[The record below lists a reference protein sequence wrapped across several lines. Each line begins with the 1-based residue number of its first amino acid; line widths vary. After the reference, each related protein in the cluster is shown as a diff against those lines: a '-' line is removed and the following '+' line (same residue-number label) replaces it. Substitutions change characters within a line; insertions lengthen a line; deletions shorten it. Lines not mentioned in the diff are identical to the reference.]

1 MKSTIFK
8 NFNEVVEQKDILKI
22 LDDIKTG
29 TYRNAIT
36 YLRKSL
42 AEDKKEA
49 AERAKKALPAFT
61 PSAIFKGGRK
71 MEFLTAYNA
80 LVVLD
85 IDKITKEKLVESKE
99 KLKEN
104 QFVFAAFTSPSGNGL
119 KVFVKVSTEK
129 TEHKETFLKL
139 QEYFENLLQLEIDK
153 SGKDITRLCFFS
165 YDPELYLNENPSV
178 FSTEETV
185 IASAAKQT
193 FGTDSETSESQQVAK
208 ACHPEQSEGT
218 SCEAGK
224 SSEAISKNPSNPPA
238 DYDALYAHCI
248 QFTEKK
254 YQFIEGSRNYF
265 VFTLA
270 NNLNRKGVPESLA
283 LGYILADYDYNT
295 QEVMTAV
302 KSAYSNT
309 SEHATDD
316 YQPPKKSAKSAQSA
330 SVKKNSGESSV
341 TTSHDGTMTLD
352 EEEEPALIDKLE
364 NFLNNRYKFRY
375 NEVLGK
381 LEYKRVN
388 GKIWKYITD
397 FKENSILREIQ
408 KAKVRCSI
416 NSLRNLLHSDFC
428 EMYDP
433 FKDYFENLVEYTG
446 DKDHIEELAL
456 TITTTKP
463 ELWKECFKKWFVAMV
478 ACVLDEKQ
486 INQTVIVFSGKQGLG
501 KTTWIEKLMPRELKQ
516 YIFSGTVNPNN
527 KDTLIHLA
535 ECMLINLDELENLN
549 RTEIGSLKELITKT
563 HIRMRKAYGHNNEN
577 MPRRAS
583 FAGSVN
589 TAQFLN
595 DTTGSRRFLCF
606 ELEKIEYQH
615 EVDINLC
622 YAQALK
628 LFKDGFRHWFNQ
640 EEIKDINAN
649 NEQYQLMS
657 PEEELLLTWFE
668 PATRETANAFLNASQ
683 IAVRLATVANINVTD
698 GTVNKLGKAL
708 KKHGFTR
715 IVRNKSY
722 VYVVNVLDVDEVDRR
737 ARKKENI
744 ETDNSGVGKLPYRF
758 PN

>member
-1 MKSTIFK
+1 M
-8 NFNEVVEQKDILKI
+8 
-22 LDDIKTG
+22 
-29 TYRNAIT
+29 
-36 YLRKSL
+36 
-42 AEDKKEA
+42 
-49 AERAKKALPAFT
+49 
-61 PSAIFKGGRK
+61 
-71 MEFLTAYNA
+71 
-80 LVVLD
+80 
-85 IDKITKEKLVESKE
+85 
-99 KLKEN
+99 
-104 QFVFAAFTSPSGNGL
+104 
-119 KVFVKVSTEK
+119 
-129 TEHKETFLKL
+129 
-139 QEYFENLLQLEIDK
+139 
-153 SGKDITRLCFFS
+153 
-165 YDPELYLNENPSV
+165 
-178 FSTEETV
+178 
-185 IASAAKQT
+185 
-193 FGTDSETSESQQVAK
+193 
-208 ACHPEQSEGT
+208 
-218 SCEAGK
+218 
-224 SSEAISKNPSNPPA
+224 
-238 DYDALYAHCI
+238 YAHCI

-254 YQFIEGSRNYF
+254 YQFVEGSRNYF

-309 SEHATDD
+309 SEHATDNFTP
-316 YQPPKKSAKSAQSA
+316 QNK
-330 SVKKNSGESSV
+330 SVKSVKSVRERRIDSDSSAPA
-341 TTSHDGTMTLD
+341 TASQSMAIDD
-352 EEEEPALIDKLE
+352 EEEPAQIDKLE
-364 NFLNNRYKFRY
+364 SLLNNRYKFRY

-388 GKIWKYITD
+388 GKVWKYITD

-433 FKDYFENLVEYTG
+433 FKDYFENLPEYTG

-463 ELWKECFKKWFVAMV
+463 DLWKECFKKWFVAMV

-708 KKHGFTR
+708 KKHGFIR

-737 ARKKENI
+737 ARKKEHN
-744 ETDNSGVGKLPYRF
+744 ETDNSEVGKLPYRF

>member
-1 MKSTIFK
+1 MKSTIFR

-49 AERAKKALPAFT
+49 AERAKKSLPAFT
-61 PSAIFKGGRK
+61 PSATFKGGRK
-71 MEFLTAYNA
+71 MEFLTNYNA

-85 IDKITKEKLVESKE
+85 IDKITKEKLTECKE
-99 KLKEN
+99 KLQSNEY
-104 QFVFAAFTSPSGNGL
+104 VFAAFTSPSGNGL
-119 KVFVKVSTEK
+119 KVFVKVTTDK
-129 TEHKETFLKL
+129 TDHKETFLKL
-139 QEYFENLLQLEIDK
+139 QTYFENLLQLEIDK
-153 SGKDITRLCFFS
+153 SDKDITRLCFFS
-165 YDPELYLNENPSV
+165 YDPELYLNENAEV
-178 FSTEETV
+178 F
-185 IASAAKQT
+185 
-193 FGTDSETSESQQVAK
+193 TDNPKPEVCHSE
-208 ACHPEQSEGT
+208 HSEGI
-218 SCEAGK
+218 SCKADEQREG
-224 SSEAISKNPSNPPA
+224 ISKHQSNPPA
-238 DYDALYAHCI
+238 GYDALYTHCI

-254 YQFIEGSRNYF
+254 YQFVEGSRNYF

-302 KSAYSNT
+302 KSAYSNS
-309 SEHATDD
+309 SEHGTDNFTP
-316 YQPPKKSAKSAQSA
+316 QKKSAQSVQSA
-330 SVKKNSGESSV
+330 SVKKNSAESSA
-341 TTSHDGTMTLD
+341 TTSHDGTMTLE

-381 LEYKRVN
+381 LEYRRVN
-388 GKIWKYITD
+388 GKVWKYITD

-416 NSLRNLLHSDFC
+416 NSLRNLLRSDFC

-433 FKDYFENLVEYTG
+433 FKDYFGNLAEYTG
-446 DKDHIEELAL
+446 DKDYIEELAL

-463 ELWKECFKKWFVAMV
+463 DLWKECFKKWFVAMV

-606 ELEKIEYQH
+606 ELENIEYQH
-615 EVDINLC
+615 EVNINLC
-622 YAQALK
+622 YTQAYK
-628 LFKDGFRHWFNQ
+628 LYQDGFRHWFNQ
-640 EEIKDINAN
+640 EEIKEINTN
-649 NEQYQLMS
+649 NEQYQLKS
-657 PEEELLLTWFE
+657 PEEKLLLTWFE

-708 KKHGFTR
+708 KKHGFLR

-722 VYVVNVLDVDEVDRR
+722 VYVVNVLDVDEVDLR
-737 ARKKENI
+737 ARKKEPI
-744 ETDNSGVGKLPYRF
+744 KTDNSEVGKLPYRF

>member
-8 NFNEVVEQKDILKI
+8 NFNEVIEHKDILKI

-49 AERAKKALPAFT
+49 AERAKKSLPAFT
-61 PSAIFKGGRK
+61 PSATFKGGRK

-85 IDKITKEKLVESKE
+85 IDKITKEKLTESKE
-99 KLKEN
+99 KLAEN
-104 QFVFAAFTSPSGNGL
+104 EFVFAAFTSPSGNGL
-119 KVFVKVSTEK
+119 KIFVKVSTDK

-165 YDPELYLNENPSV
+165 YDPELYLNENSKEFSVIESREQPEIEKPAPTPS
-178 FSTEETV
+178 TQLP
-185 IASAAKQT
+185 AS
-193 FGTDSETSESQQVAK
+193 D
-208 ACHPEQSEGT
+208 
-218 SCEAGK
+218 
-224 SSEAISKNPSNPPA
+224 N
-238 DYDALYAHCI
+238 YDALYAHCI

-254 YQFIEGSRNYF
+254 YQFVEGSRNYF

-309 SEHATDD
+309 SEHATDNFTP
-316 YQPPKKSAKSAQSA
+316 QNK
-330 SVKKNSGESSV
+330 SVKSVKSVRERRIDSDSSAPA
-341 TTSHDGTMTLD
+341 TASQSMAIDD
-352 EEEEPALIDKLE
+352 EEEPAQIDKLE

-388 GKIWKYITD
+388 GKVWKYITD

-433 FKDYFENLVEYTG
+433 FKDYFENLPEYTG
-446 DKDHIEELAL
+446 DKDYIEELAL

-463 ELWKECFKKWFVAMV
+463 DLWKECFKKWFVAMV

-606 ELEKIEYQH
+606 ELENIEYQH
-615 EVDINLC
+615 QVDINLC

-628 LFKDGFRHWFNQ
+628 LYKDGFRHWFNQ

-708 KKHGFTR
+708 KKHGFIR

-737 ARKKENI
+737 ARKKEHN
-744 ETDNSGVGKLPYRF
+744 ETDNSEVGKLPYRF

>member
-85 IDKITKEKLVESKE
+85 IDKITKEKLTESKE
-99 KLKEN
+99 KLINNE
-104 QFVFAAFTSPSGNGL
+104 FVFAAFTSPSGNGL

-165 YDPELYLNENPSV
+165 YDPELYLNENATV
-178 FSTEETV
+178 F
-185 IASAAKQT
+185 ASAAP
-193 FGTDSETSESQQVAK
+193 EPVAE
-208 ACHPEQSEGT
+208 ALEATRDANSHPEQSEGT

-224 SSEAISKNPSNPPA
+224 SRERTPSIHHPSPSN
-238 DYDALYAHCI
+238 YDALYAHCI
-248 QFTEKK
+248 HFTEKK
-254 YQFIEGSRNYF
+254 YQFVEGSRNYF

-295 QEVMTAV
+295 QEVMSAV

-309 SEHATDD
+309 SEYATDNFTP
-316 YQPPKKSAKSAQSA
+316 QKKSAKFVQSA
-330 SVKKNSGESSV
+330 SVKKNSDESSV
-341 TTSHDGTMTLD
+341 TTSHDGTINLED
-352 EEEEPALIDKLE
+352 EDEPAQIDKLE

-381 LEYKRVN
+381 LEYRRIN
-388 GKIWKYITD
+388 GKVWKYITD

-433 FKDYFENLVEYTG
+433 FKDYFENLPEYTG
-446 DKDHIEELAL
+446 DKDYIEELAL

-463 ELWKECFKKWFVAMV
+463 DLWKECFKKWFVAMV

-501 KTTWIEKLMPRELKQ
+501 KTTWIEKLMPRQLKQ

-606 ELEKIEYQH
+606 ELENIEYQH
-615 EVDINLC
+615 QVDINLC

-628 LFKDGFRHWFNQ
+628 LYKDGFRHWFNQ
-640 EEIKDINAN
+640 EEIKNIDAN
-649 NEQYQLMS
+649 NEQYQLKS
-657 PEEELLLTWFE
+657 PEEELLLIWFE
-668 PATRETANAFLNASQ
+668 PSEKQSADYFFTTTQ
-683 IAVRLATVANINVTD
+683 IAQVLSSRANLNITETTIRKI
-698 GTVNKLGKAL
+698 GMAL

-715 IVRNKSY
+715 ISKNKTY
-722 VYVVNVLDVDEVDRR
+722 VYPVLLKEFEAVD
-737 ARKKENI
+737 KENKQ
-744 ETDNSGVGKLPYRF
+744 SGDKYEEALF
-758 PN
+758 E

>member
-61 PSAIFKGGRK
+61 PSATFKGGRK
-71 MEFLTAYNA
+71 MEFLTNYNA

-85 IDKITKEKLVESKE
+85 IDKITKEKLAECKE
-99 KLKEN
+99 KLKSNE
-104 QFVFAAFTSPSGNGL
+104 FVFAAFTSPSGNGL
-119 KVFVKVSTEK
+119 KVFVKVSTDK
-129 TEHKETFLKL
+129 TEHKETFLQL

-165 YDPELYLNENPSV
+165 YDPDLYLNENAEV
-178 FSTEETV
+178 F
-185 IASAAKQT
+185 
-193 FGTDSETSESQQVAK
+193 TDNPKVENCHSE
-208 ACHPEQSEGT
+208 HSEG
-218 SCEAGK
+218 
-224 SSEAISKNPSNPPA
+224 ISKHQSNPQA

-254 YQFIEGSRNYF
+254 YQFVEGSRNYF

-302 KSAYSNT
+302 KSAYQNS
-309 SEHATDD
+309 SEHATDNFTP
-316 YQPPKKSAKSAQSA
+316 QQKSAKSVRSA
-330 SVKKNSGESSV
+330 SVKKNSGESSATV
-341 TTSHDGTMTLD
+341 TPAGTMAID
-352 EEEEPALIDKLE
+352 DEEEPAQIDKLE

-381 LEYKRVN
+381 LEYRRIN
-388 GKIWKYITD
+388 GKVWKYITD

-416 NSLRNLLHSDFC
+416 NSLRNLLRSDFC

-433 FKDYFENLVEYTG
+433 FKDYFENLPEYTG

-606 ELEKIEYQH
+606 ELENIEYQH
-615 EVDINLC
+615 EVNINLC

-715 IVRNKSY
+715 IVRNKNY

-737 ARKKENI
+737 ARKKEHI
-744 ETDNSGVGKLPYRF
+744 ETDNSEVGKLPYRF

>member
-22 LDDIKTG
+22 LEDIKNG

-49 AERAKKALPAFT
+49 AERAKKSLPAFT
-61 PSAIFKGGRK
+61 PSATFKGGRK

-85 IDKITKEKLVESKE
+85 IDKITKEKLAEAKE
-99 KLKEN
+99 KAQSNEY
-104 QFVFAAFTSPSGNGL
+104 VFAAFTSPSGNGL
-119 KVFVKVSTEK
+119 KIFVKVSTDK

-139 QEYFENLLQLEIDK
+139 QDYFENLLQLEIDK

-165 YDPELYLNENPSV
+165 YDSDLYLNENAEFFTGGEPEPLAEALEA
-178 FSTEETV
+178 T
-185 IASAAKQT
+185 
-193 FGTDSETSESQQVAK
+193 TDSNCHSER
-208 ACHPEQSEGT
+208 SEG
-218 SCEAGK
+218 
-224 SSEAISKNPSNPPA
+224 ISKHYSNPQA
-238 DYDALYAHCI
+238 DYDVLYHHCI

-254 YQFIEGSRNYF
+254 YQFVEGSRNYF

-270 NNLNRKGVPESLA
+270 NNLNRKGVQETLA
-283 LGYILADYDYNT
+283 LGYILADYNYDQN
-295 QEVMTAV
+295 EVMTAV

-309 SEHATDD
+309 SEHGTDD
-316 YQPPKKSAKSAQSA
+316 YQPTKKSAKSARSA
-330 SVKKNSGESSV
+330 SVEKNSGESSAPV
-341 TTSHDGTMTLD
+341 NQEGTMALE
-352 EEEEPALIDKLE
+352 EEEEPAHIDKLE

-388 GKIWKYITD
+388 GKTWKYISD

-408 KAKVRCSI
+408 KAKIRCSI
-416 NSLRNLLHSDFC
+416 NSLRNLLRSDFC
-428 EMYDP
+428 ETYDP

-463 ELWKECFKKWFVAMV
+463 DLWKECFKKWFVAMV
-478 ACVLDEKQ
+478 ACVINEKQ

-501 KTTWIEKLMPRELKQ
+501 KTTWIEKLMPLELKQ

-606 ELEKIEYQH
+606 ELENIEYQH

-622 YAQALK
+622 YAQAYK
-628 LFKDGFRHWFNQ
+628 LYQDGFRHWFNQ

-649 NEQYQLMS
+649 NEQYQLKS

-668 PATRETANAFLNASQ
+668 PATKETANKFYNTSQ
-683 IAVRLATVANINVTD
+683 IAVRLGELGNLHVTD
-698 GTVNKLGKAL
+698 GTVNKIGKAL
-708 KKHGFTR
+708 KKHGFQR
-715 IVRNKSY
+715 YSKNHAY
-722 VYVVNVLDVDEVDRR
+722 VYPVKEFDYDEVDKRNR
-737 ARKKENI
+737 SMEPAENRQFI
-744 ETDNSGVGKLPYRF
+744 TPKLPYRF
-758 PN
+758 ENS

>member
-8 NFNEVVEQKDILKI
+8 NFNEVIEQKDILKI

-49 AERAKKALPAFT
+49 AERAKKSLPAFT
-61 PSAIFKGGRK
+61 PSATFKGGRK

-85 IDKITKEKLVESKE
+85 IDKITKEKLTESKE
-99 KLKEN
+99 KLAEN
-104 QFVFAAFTSPSGNGL
+104 EFVFAAFTSPSGNGL
-119 KVFVKVSTEK
+119 KIFVKVSTDK

-165 YDPELYLNENPSV
+165 YDPELYLNENSKEFSVIESREQPEIEKPAPTPS
-178 FSTEETV
+178 TQLP
-185 IASAAKQT
+185 AS
-193 FGTDSETSESQQVAK
+193 D
-208 ACHPEQSEGT
+208 
-218 SCEAGK
+218 
-224 SSEAISKNPSNPPA
+224 N
-238 DYDALYAHCI
+238 YDALYAHCI

-254 YQFIEGSRNYF
+254 YQFVEGSRNYF

-309 SEHATDD
+309 SEHATDNFTP
-316 YQPPKKSAKSAQSA
+316 QNK
-330 SVKKNSGESSV
+330 SVKSVKSVRERRIDSDSSAPA
-341 TTSHDGTMTLD
+341 TASQSMAIDD
-352 EEEEPALIDKLE
+352 EEEPAQIDKLE

-388 GKIWKYITD
+388 GKVWKYITD

-433 FKDYFENLVEYTG
+433 FKDYFENLPEYTG
-446 DKDHIEELAL
+446 DKDYIEELAL
-456 TITTTKP
+456 TITTTKQD
-463 ELWKECFKKWFVAMV
+463 LWKECFKKWFVAMV

-606 ELEKIEYQH
+606 ELENIEYQH
-615 EVDINLC
+615 QVDINLC

-628 LFKDGFRHWFNQ
+628 LYKDGFRHWFNQ

-708 KKHGFTR
+708 KKHGFIR

-737 ARKKENI
+737 ARKKEHN
-744 ETDNSGVGKLPYRF
+744 ETDNSEVGKLPYRF

>member
-8 NFNEVVEQKDILKI
+8 NFNEVIEQKDILKI

-49 AERAKKALPAFT
+49 AERAKKSLPAFT
-61 PSAIFKGGRK
+61 PSATFKGGRK

-85 IDKITKEKLVESKE
+85 IDKITKEKLTESKE
-99 KLKEN
+99 KLAEN
-104 QFVFAAFTSPSGNGL
+104 EFVFAAFTSPSGNGL
-119 KVFVKVSTEK
+119 KIFVKVSTDK

-165 YDPELYLNENPSV
+165 YDPELYLNENSKEFSVIESREQPEIEKPAPTPS
-178 FSTEETV
+178 TQLP
-185 IASAAKQT
+185 AS
-193 FGTDSETSESQQVAK
+193 D
-208 ACHPEQSEGT
+208 
-218 SCEAGK
+218 
-224 SSEAISKNPSNPPA
+224 N
-238 DYDALYAHCI
+238 YDALYAHCI

-254 YQFIEGSRNYF
+254 YQFVEGSRNYF

-309 SEHATDD
+309 SEHATDNFTP
-316 YQPPKKSAKSAQSA
+316 QNK
-330 SVKKNSGESSV
+330 SVKSVKSVRERRIDSDSSAPA
-341 TTSHDGTMTLD
+341 TASQSMAIDD
-352 EEEEPALIDKLE
+352 EEEPAQIDKLE

-388 GKIWKYITD
+388 GKVWKYITD

-433 FKDYFENLVEYTG
+433 FKDYFENLPEYTG
-446 DKDHIEELAL
+446 DKDYIEELAL
-456 TITTTKP
+456 TITTTKQD
-463 ELWKECFKKWFVAMV
+463 LWKECFKKWFVAMV

-606 ELEKIEYQH
+606 ELENIEYQH

-628 LFKDGFRHWFNQ
+628 LYKDGFRHWFNK
-640 EEIKDINAN
+640 EEIKNIDAN
-649 NEQYQLMS
+649 NEQYQLKS
-657 PEEELLLTWFE
+657 PEEELLLIWFE
-668 PATRETANAFLNASQ
+668 PAEKHSAEYFFTTTQ
-683 IAVRLATVANINVTD
+683 IAQVLSSRANLNITETTIRKI
-698 GTVNKLGKAL
+698 GMAL

-715 IVRNKSY
+715 ISKNKTY
-722 VYVVNVLDVDEVDRR
+722 VYPVLLKEFEAVD
-737 ARKKENI
+737 KENKQ
-744 ETDNSGVGKLPYRF
+744 SGDKLEEALF
-758 PN
+758 E

>member
-8 NFNEVVEQKDILKI
+8 NFNEVIEQKDILKI

-42 AEDKKEA
+42 TEDKKEA
-49 AERAKKALPAFT
+49 AERAKKSLPAFT
-61 PSAIFKGGRK
+61 PSATFKGGRK
-71 MEFLTAYNA
+71 MEFLTNYNA

-85 IDKITKEKLVESKE
+85 IDKITKEKLTESKE
-99 KLKEN
+99 KLAEN
-104 QFVFAAFTSPSGNGL
+104 EFVFAAFTSPSGNGL
-119 KVFVKVSTEK
+119 KVFVKVSTDK

-165 YDPELYLNENPSV
+165 YDPELYLNENSKEFSVIETQEQPEIKAPASTPS
-178 FSTEETV
+178 TN
-185 IASAAKQT
+185 
-193 FGTDSETSESQQVAK
+193 
-208 ACHPEQSEGT
+208 HPT
-218 SCEAGK
+218 P
-224 SSEAISKNPSNPPA
+224 IN
-238 DYDALYAHCI
+238 YDVLYAHCI

-254 YQFIEGSRNYF
+254 YQFVEGSRNYF

-270 NNLNRKGVPESLA
+270 NNLNRKGVPETLA
-283 LGYILADYDYNT
+283 LGYILADYNYDQN
-295 QEVMTAV
+295 EVMTAV

-309 SEHATDD
+309 SEHGTDD
-316 YQPPKKSAKSAQSA
+316 YQPPKKSAKSAQST
-330 SVKKNSGESSV
+330 SVKRNSGESSV

-352 EEEEPALIDKLE
+352 DEEELAQIDKLE

-375 NEVLGK
+375 NEVLCK
-381 LEYKRVN
+381 LEYRRIN
-388 GKIWKYITD
+388 GKVWKNITD

-428 EMYDP
+428 ETYDP
-433 FKDYFENLVEYTG
+433 FKDYFENLVEYVG
-446 DKDHIEELAL
+446 PRDYIEELAM
-456 TITTTKP
+456 TVTTTEQ

-478 ACVLDEKQ
+478 ACVLNEK
-486 INQTVIVFSGKQGLG
+486 IVNQTVLTFIGKQGVG
-501 KTTWIEKLMPRELKQ
+501 KTTWIENLMPPELKQ

-527 KDTLIHLA
+527 KDTLINLA

-563 HIRMRKAYGHNNEN
+563 HIRMRKVYGRNNEI

-583 FAGSVN
+583 FAGNVN
-589 TAQFLN
+589 KGQFLN
-595 DTTGSRRFLCF
+595 DPTGSRRFLCF
-606 ELEKIEYQH
+606 EADGIQYQH

-622 YAQALK
+622 YAQAYK
-628 LFKDGFRHWFNQ
+628 LYQDGFRHWFNQ

-708 KKHGFTR
+708 KKHGFIR

-737 ARKKENI
+737 ARKKEHN
-744 ETDNSGVGKLPYRF
+744 ETDNSEVGKLPYRF

>member
-8 NFNEVVEQKDILKI
+8 NFNEVIEQKDILKI

-49 AERAKKALPAFT
+49 AERAKKSLPAFT
-61 PSAIFKGGRK
+61 PSATFKGGRK

-85 IDKITKEKLVESKE
+85 IDKITKEKLTESKE
-99 KLKEN
+99 KLAEN
-104 QFVFAAFTSPSGNGL
+104 EFVFAAFTSPSGNGL
-119 KVFVKVSTEK
+119 KIFVKVSTDK

-165 YDPELYLNENPSV
+165 YDPELYLNENSKEFSVIESREQPEIEKPAPTPS
-178 FSTEETV
+178 TQLP
-185 IASAAKQT
+185 AS
-193 FGTDSETSESQQVAK
+193 D
-208 ACHPEQSEGT
+208 
-218 SCEAGK
+218 
-224 SSEAISKNPSNPPA
+224 N
-238 DYDALYAHCI
+238 YDALYAHCI

-254 YQFIEGSRNYF
+254 YQFVEGSRNYF

-302 KSAYSNT
+302 KSAYQNS
-309 SEHATDD
+309 SEHGTDQF
-316 YQPPKKSAKSAQSA
+316 QPKNKSAKSAQSA
-330 SVKKNSGESSV
+330 SAKKNSGESSV

-381 LEYKRVN
+381 LEYRRVN
-388 GKIWKYITD
+388 GKVWKYITD

-433 FKDYFENLVEYTG
+433 FKDYFENLPEYSG
-446 DKDHIEELAL
+446 DKDYIEELAL

-463 ELWKECFKKWFVAMV
+463 DLWKECFKKWFVAMV

-606 ELEKIEYQH
+606 ELENIEYQH
-615 EVDINLC
+615 QVDINLC

-628 LFKDGFRHWFNQ
+628 LYKDGFRHWFNQ

-708 KKHGFTR
+708 KKHGFIR

-737 ARKKENI
+737 ARKKEHN
-744 ETDNSGVGKLPYRF
+744 ETDNSEVGKLPYRF

>member
-8 NFNEVVEQKDILKI
+8 NFNEVIEQKDIVKI

-29 TYRNAIT
+29 TYRNAII

-49 AERAKKALPAFT
+49 AERAKKSLPAFT
-61 PSAIFKGGRK
+61 PSATFKGGRK
-71 MEFLTAYNA
+71 MELLTNYNS
-80 LVVLD
+80 LMVLD
-85 IDKITKEKLVESKE
+85 IDKLTIEKVNICKSIIKNNE
-99 KLKEN
+99 
-104 QFVFAAFTSPSGNGL
+104 FAFAAFLSPSGNGL
-119 KVFVKVSTEK
+119 KILVRVDSKKE
-129 TEHKETFLKL
+129 EHKETFLKL
-139 QEYFENLLQLEIDK
+139 QKYFEDILSVEIDK
-153 SGKDITRLCFFS
+153 SGKDITRLCFVSF
-165 YDPELYLNENPSV
+165 DPELYFNENAAV
-178 FSTEETV
+178 FSSGDQQSV
-185 IASAAKQT
+185 IAQKVQQEQLQFAK
-193 FGTDSETSESQQVAK
+193 
-208 ACHPEQSEGT
+208 
-218 SCEAGK
+218 
-224 SSEAISKNPSNPPA
+224 PSTLN
-238 DYDALYAHCI
+238 YDVLYHHCV

-254 YQFIEGSRNYF
+254 DSFVEGNRNNF
-265 VFTLA
+265 VFQLA
-270 NNLNRKGVPESLA
+270 NNLNRKGVPETLA
-283 LGYILADYDYNT
+283 LGYILADYDYNG
-295 QEVMTAV
+295 QEVMNAV
-302 KSAYSNT
+302 KSAYANT
-309 SEHATDD
+309 SEHGTDQ
-316 YQPPKKSAKSAQSA
+316 YQPQKKSAKSVQSS
-330 SVKKNSGESSV
+330 SVKKNSGESSA
-341 TTSHDGTMTLD
+341 TINPDGTIIID
-352 EEEEPALIDKLE
+352 EEDEPAQIDKLE

-381 LEYKRVN
+381 LEYRRVN
-388 GKIWKYITD
+388 GKVWKYITD

-416 NSLRNLLHSDFC
+416 NSLRNLLRSDFC

-433 FKDYFENLVEYTG
+433 FKDYFENLAEYTG
-446 DKDHIEELAL
+446 DKDYIEELAL

-463 ELWKECFKKWFVAMV
+463 DLWKECFKKWFVAMV

-606 ELEKIEYQH
+606 ELENIEYQH
-615 EVDINLC
+615 QVDINLC

-628 LFKDGFRHWFNQ
+628 LYKDGFRHWFNQ

-708 KKHGFTR
+708 KKHGFIR

-737 ARKKENI
+737 ARKKEHN
-744 ETDNSGVGKLPYRF
+744 ETDNSEVGKLPYRF

>member
-8 NFNEVVEQKDILKI
+8 NFNEVIEQKDIVKI

-29 TYRNAIT
+29 TYRNAII

-49 AERAKKALPAFT
+49 AERAKKSLPAFT
-61 PSAIFKGGRK
+61 PSATFKGGRK
-71 MEFLTAYNA
+71 MELLTNYNS
-80 LVVLD
+80 LMVLD
-85 IDKITKEKLVESKE
+85 IDKLTIEKVNICKSIIKNNE
-99 KLKEN
+99 
-104 QFVFAAFTSPSGNGL
+104 FAFAAFLSPSGNGL
-119 KVFVKVSTEK
+119 KILVRVDSKKE
-129 TEHKETFLKL
+129 EHKETFLKL
-139 QEYFENLLQLEIDK
+139 QKYFEDILSVEIDK
-153 SGKDITRLCFFS
+153 SGKDITRLCFVSF
-165 YDPELYLNENPSV
+165 DPELYFNENAAV
-178 FSTEETV
+178 FSSGDQQSV
-185 IASAAKQT
+185 IAQKVQQEQLQFAK
-193 FGTDSETSESQQVAK
+193 
-208 ACHPEQSEGT
+208 
-218 SCEAGK
+218 
-224 SSEAISKNPSNPPA
+224 PSTLN
-238 DYDALYAHCI
+238 YDVLYHHCV

-254 YQFIEGSRNYF
+254 DSFVEGNRNNF
-265 VFTLA
+265 VFQLA
-270 NNLNRKGVPESLA
+270 NNLNRKGVPETLA
-283 LGYILADYDYNT
+283 LGYILADYDYNS
-295 QEVMTAV
+295 QEVMNAV
-302 KSAYSNT
+302 KSAYANT
-309 SEHATDD
+309 SEHGTDQ
-316 YQPPKKSAKSAQSA
+316 YQPQKKSAKSVQSS
-330 SVKKNSGESSV
+330 SVKKNSGESSA
-341 TTSHDGTMTLD
+341 TINPDGTIIID
-352 EEEEPALIDKLE
+352 EEDEPAQIDKLE

-381 LEYKRVN
+381 LEYRRVN
-388 GKIWKYITD
+388 GKVWKYITD

-416 NSLRNLLHSDFC
+416 NSLRNLLCSDFC

-433 FKDYFENLVEYTG
+433 FKDYFGNLAEYTG
-446 DKDHIEELAL
+446 DKDYIEELAL

-463 ELWKECFKKWFVAMV
+463 ELWKQCFKKWFVAMV

-606 ELEKIEYQH
+606 ELENIEYQH
-615 EVDINLC
+615 QVDINLC

-628 LFKDGFRHWFNQ
+628 LYKDGFRHWFNQ

-708 KKHGFTR
+708 KKHGFIR

-737 ARKKENI
+737 ARKKEHN
-744 ETDNSGVGKLPYRF
+744 ETDNSEVGKLPYRF

>member
-22 LDDIKTG
+22 LDDIKNG

-42 AEDKKEA
+42 TEDKKEA
-49 AERAKKALPAFT
+49 AERAKKSLPAFT
-61 PSAIFKGGRK
+61 PSATFKGGRK
-71 MEFLTAYNA
+71 MEFLSNYNA

-85 IDKITKEKLVESKE
+85 IDKITKEKLTESKE
-99 KLKEN
+99 NLQKNE
-104 QFVFAAFTSPSGNGL
+104 FVFAVFTSPSGNGL
-119 KVFVKVSTEK
+119 KIFVKVSTGK

-165 YDPELYLNENPSV
+165 YDPELYLNENSKEFSV
-178 FSTEETV
+178 TEPQE
-185 IASAAKQT
+185 Q
-193 FGTDSETSESQQVAK
+193 
-208 ACHPEQSEGT
+208 PEI
-218 SCEAGK
+218 K
-224 SSEAISKNPSNPPA
+224 PPA
-238 DYDALYAHCI
+238 SEPSIQNPTPINYDVLYHHCI

-316 YQPPKKSAKSAQSA
+316 YQPQKKSAKSEQSA
-330 SVKKNSGESSV
+330 SIRKNSGESSAP
-341 TTSHDGTMTLD
+341 TNQEGIMTIE
-352 EEEEPALIDKLE
+352 EEEEPAHIDKLE
-364 NFLNNRYKFRY
+364 TFLNNRYKFRY

-381 LEYKRVN
+381 LEYRRVN
-388 GKIWKYITD
+388 GKTWKYITD

-408 KAKVRCSI
+408 KAKIRCSI

-433 FKDYFENLVEYTG
+433 FKDYFENLVEYSG
-446 DKDHIEELAL
+446 DKDYIEELAL

-463 ELWKECFKKWFVAMV
+463 DLWKECFKKWFVAMV
-478 ACVLDEKQ
+478 ACVINEKQ

-501 KTTWIEKLMPRELKQ
+501 KTTWIEKLMPLELKQ

-527 KDTLIHLA
+527 KDTLIHLS

-589 TAQFLN
+589 TTQFLN

-606 ELEKIEYQH
+606 ELENIEYQH
-615 EVDINLC
+615 DVDINLC
-622 YAQALK
+622 YAQAYK
-628 LFKDGFRHWFNQ
+628 LYKDGFRHWFNQ
-640 EEIKDINAN
+640 KEIKDINEN
-649 NEQYQLMS
+649 NEQYQLKS

-668 PATRETANAFLNASQ
+668 PATKETANKFYNTSQ
-683 IAVRLATVANINVTD
+683 IAVRLAELGNLHVTD
-698 GTVNKLGKAL
+698 ATVNKIGKAL
-708 KKHGFTR
+708 KKHGFQR
-715 IVRNKSY
+715 YSKNHAY
-722 VYVVNVLDVDEVDRR
+722 VYPVKEFDYDEVDKRNR
-737 ARKKENI
+737 SM
-744 ETDNSGVGKLPYRF
+744 ETADKQEFITPKLPYRF
-758 PN
+758 AE

>member
-49 AERAKKALPAFT
+49 SERAKKSLPAFT
-61 PSAIFKGGRK
+61 PSATFKGGRK
-71 MEFLTAYNA
+71 IEFLTAYNA

-85 IDKITKEKLVESKE
+85 IDKITKEKLTESKE
-99 KLKEN
+99 QLQSN
-104 QFVFAAFTSPSGNGL
+104 QYVFAAFTSPSGNGL
-119 KVFVKVSTEK
+119 KVFVKVSSEK

-165 YDPELYLNENPSV
+165 YDPDIYLNENATV
-178 FSTEETV
+178 F
-185 IASAAKQT
+185 A
-193 FGTDSETSESQQVAK
+193 TSEPEPVAE
-208 ACHPEQSEGT
+208 ALEATTDTNCHSEQRTKTAST
-218 SCEAGK
+218 HHPTP
-224 SSEAISKNPSNPPA
+224 IN
-238 DYDALYAHCI
+238 YDALYAHCI

-254 YQFIEGSRNYF
+254 YQFVEGSRNYF

-309 SEHATDD
+309 SEYATDD
-316 YQPPKKSAKSAQSA
+316 FQPQKKSAKSAQSA
-330 SVKKNSGESSV
+330 SVKKNSDESSV

-433 FKDYFENLVEYTG
+433 FKDYFENLPEYTG

-463 ELWKECFKKWFVAMV
+463 DLWKECFKKWFVAMV

-606 ELEKIEYQH
+606 ELENIEYQH

-628 LFKDGFRHWFNQ
+628 LYKDGFRHWFNQ
-640 EEIKDINAN
+640 EEIKNIDAN
-649 NEQYQLMS
+649 NEQYQLKS
-657 PEEELLLTWFE
+657 PEEELLLIWFE
-668 PATRETANAFLNASQ
+668 PAEKQSADYFFTTTQ
-683 IAVRLATVANINVTD
+683 IAQVLSSRANLNITETTIRKI
-698 GTVNKLGKAL
+698 GMAL

-715 IVRNKSY
+715 ISKNKTY
-722 VYVVNVLDVDEVDRR
+722 VYPVLLKEFEAVD
-737 ARKKENI
+737 KENKQAGDKYEEVI
-744 ETDNSGVGKLPYRF
+744 FE
-758 PN
+758 